1 MNSRRVVGGDVAVRG
16 YDRRVSAK
24 PAVVEA
30 PGPSGVREVRVS
42 SPDRVLWPAAGM
54 ADGKPVT
61 KLDMAEYL
69 VAVADPMLRALG
81 DRPVTLQRFPE
92 GIEGEEFFSKNPP
105 KGVPDWTRTVMCTY
119 PSGRK
124 HPQLVIDE
132 IGSAVWA
139 AQMNTITFHPWP
151 VRTADVDN
159 PDELRIDLD
168 PQPGRGFADAVEAA
182 HALREVMEEIGLT
195 AWAKTSGNRGV
206 HVYARVAPTHEF
218 LDVRHGVIGIARELE
233 RRLPDLVTTSW
244 WKEERGERVFVDF
257 NQACRDRT
265 IASAYSPRPLPGA
278 PVSTPVTW
286 EELGSVDP
294 KELTVRTVPGLV
306 ASRGDAWAGIDDAV
320 GDVASA
326 IALWDKD
333 VNERGLGELNFPP
346 DYPKMPGEPPR
357 VQPSKRRQDKSDEE
371 YMAPKADRDA
381 DLREVWGPVVPP
393 VEPMLAKPVKDFSA
407 VKVEALYEPKWDGFR
422 SIIFRSGDLVEIGSR
437 NEKPMTRYFPDV
449 VEAVLENFPQKC
461 VIDGE
466 IVLISPESGDRLDF
480 DLLQQRIHPATSRV
494 KKLAAETPASF
505 VAFDLLSLDGED
517 YTGRPFSERRAALE
531 KALATASAPVH
542 LTAATADRDVA
553 KGWFTQ
559 FEGAGLDGVIAK
571 PVDVAYE
578 PDKRLMFKIKHERTA
593 DCVVAGYRVHKSG
606 PDAIGSLL
614 LGLYGDDGQLASVG
628 VIGALPMTR
637 RRELFEELQPL
648 VAEWDEHP
656 WNWAKPEDGVRTP
669 RSSEFSR
676 WNNQKDLSF
685 VPLRPE
691 RVVEVRYDH
700 MEGTRFRHTAQFVR
714 WRDDRTPESCTFD
727 QLEEP
732 FSYDLADVLS
742 AGH

>member
-1 MNSRRVVGGDVAVRG
+1 M
-16 YDRRVSAK
+16 SAK

-30 PGPSGVREVRVS
+30 PGPDGVREVKVS
-42 SPDRVLWPAAGM
+42 SPDRELWPASGM
-54 ADGKPVT
+54 ADGRPVT

-69 VAVADPMLRALG
+69 VAVRDPLLHALG

-105 KGVPDWTRTVMCTY
+105 KGVPEWTRTVMCTY
-119 PSGRK
+119 PSGRR

-132 IGSAVWA
+132 VASAVWA

-151 VRTADVDN
+151 VRTSNVDN

-168 PQPGRGFADAVEAA
+168 PQPGRGFRDAVEAA
-182 HALREVMEEIGLT
+182 YALREVMAEIGLT

-218 LDVRHGVIGIARELE
+218 LAVRHGVIGIARELE

-244 WKEERGERVFVDF
+244 WKEERGERIFVDF

-286 EELGSVDP
+286 DELRDIDP
-294 KELTVRTVPGLV
+294 RELTVRTVPALV
-306 ASRGDAWAGIDDAV
+306 ATRDAWAGMDDAV
-320 GDVASA
+320 GDVAAA

-333 VNERGLGELNFPP
+333 INERGLGELNFPP

-371 YMAPKADRDA
+371 YMAPKAERDA
-381 DLREVWGPVVPP
+381 ELRDVWGPVVPP
-393 VEPMLAKPVKDFSA
+393 VPPMLAKPVKDFGA
-407 VKVEALYEPKWDGFR
+407 VKGDVLYEPKWDGFR

-437 NEKPMTRYFPDV
+437 NEKPMTRYFPEI
-449 VEAVLENFPQKC
+449 VEAVKANFPDRA

-466 IVLISPESGDRLDF
+466 IVLVAPASGDRLDF
-480 DLLQQRIHPATSRV
+480 DLLQQRIHPAASRV

-505 VAFDLLSLDGED
+505 VAFDLLSLNGES
-517 YTGRPFSERRAALE
+517 YVERPFAERRAALE
-531 KALATASAPVH
+531 RALANAKDPIH
-542 LTAATADRDVA
+542 LTPATSDRTLARD
-553 KGWFTQ
+553 WFTQ

-571 PVDVAYE
+571 PVDVLYE
-578 PDKRLMFKIKHERTA
+578 PDKRLMYKIKHERTA

-614 LGLYGDDGQLASVG
+614 LGLYGEDGRLASVG
-628 VIGALPMTR
+628 VIGAFPMAR
-637 RRELFEELQPL
+637 RKELLDELQPL

-656 WNWAKPEDGVRTP
+656 WNWAQPETEGGVRTP
-669 RSSEFSR
+669 RSSEYSR

-700 MEGTRFRHTAQFVR
+700 MEGARFRHTAQFVR
-714 WRDDRTPESCTFD
+714 WRPDREPESCTFA

-732 FSYDLADVLS
+732 VNYDLADVLS
-742 AGH
+742 AGR

>member
-1 MNSRRVVGGDVAVRG
+1 M
-16 YDRRVSAK
+16 SAK
-24 PAVVEA
+24 PAVVDA
-30 PGPSGVREVRVS
+30 PSPADPSGVREVRVS
-42 SPDRVLWPAAGM
+42 SPDRVLWPAEGM

-61 KLDMAEYL
+61 KLDMAQYL

-105 KGVPDWTRTVMCTY
+105 KGVPDWVRTVMCTY

-132 IGSAVWA
+132 IASAVWA

-151 VRTADVDN
+151 VRTGVVDN

-168 PQPGRGFADAVEAA
+168 PQPGRGFTDAVEAA
-182 HALREVMEEIGLT
+182 YALREVMAEIGLT

-233 RRLPDLVTTSW
+233 RRLPELVTTSW

-286 EELGSVDP
+286 DDLREIDP
-294 KELTVRTVPGLV
+294 KSLTVRTVPALV

-320 GDVASA
+320 GDVAAA

-357 VQPSKRRQDKSDEE
+357 VQPSKRRQDKSDAE
-371 YMAPKADRDA
+371 YMAPKAERDA
-381 DLREVWGPVVPP
+381 ELRDVWGPVVPP
-393 VEPMLAKPVKDFSA
+393 VPPMLAKPVKDFSA
-407 VKVEALYEPKWDGFR
+407 VKAEVLYEPKWDGFR

-437 NEKPMTRYFPDV
+437 NEKPMTRYFPEV
-449 VEAVLENFPQKC
+449 VEAVLANFPEKA

-466 IVLISPESGDRLDF
+466 IVLVSPESGDRLDF
-480 DLLQQRIHPATSRV
+480 DLLQQRIHPAASRV

-505 VAFDLLSLDGED
+505 VAFDLLSLDGVSYMD
-517 YTGRPFSERRAALE
+517 KPFAERRAALE
-531 KALATASAPVH
+531 KALAGASAPIH
-542 LTAATADRDVA
+542 LTAATADQDEA

-571 PVDVAYE
+571 PVDVLYE
-578 PDKRLMFKIKHERTA
+578 PDKRLMFKLKHERTA

-614 LGLYGDDGQLASVG
+614 LGLYDGDGQLASVG
-628 VIGALPMTR
+628 VIGAFPMAR
-637 RRELFEELQPL
+637 RKELFEELQPL

-656 WNWAKPEDGVRTP
+656 WNWAQPQDGVRNP
-669 RSSEFSR
+669 RSSEYSR

-714 WRDDRTPESCTFD
+714 WRDDRTPESCTFE
-727 QLEEP
+727 QLDEP
-732 FSYDLADVLS
+732 VSYDLADVLS
-742 AGH
+742 AGT